1 MSLNKIKEKL
11 LKNDNFRKEYY
22 RSDDLAAR
30 VADMVQTA
38 RLSQGL
44 TQAALAKKL
53 KTKQSAI
60 SRLERGAS
68 SPSLSFLEKIAAA
81 LGFKLS
87 APQFVSPVDLSYSGG
102 FSWQLGN
109 CRNQKFKPTDI
120 VLELNNKHQ

>member
-22 RSDDLAAR
+22 RSDYLAAR
-30 VADMVQTA
+30 VADMVQAA

-44 TQAALAKKL
+44 TQADLAKKL

-60 SRLERGAS
+60 SRLESGMS
-68 SPSLSFLEKIAAA
+68 SPSLSFLEKIAFA

-109 CRNQKFKPTDI
+109 YHNQKFKPTDI
-120 VLELNNKHQ
+120 VLELNNKN